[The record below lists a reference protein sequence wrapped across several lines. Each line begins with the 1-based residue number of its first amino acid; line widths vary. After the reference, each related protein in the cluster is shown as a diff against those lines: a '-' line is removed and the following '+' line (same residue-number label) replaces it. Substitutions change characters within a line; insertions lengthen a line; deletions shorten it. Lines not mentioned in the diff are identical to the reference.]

1 MKAMEVLLREHV
13 RHLGRCGD
21 VVRVAPGYARNFLM
35 PRGLA
40 AAATEDNKRQIAR
53 RAARLA
59 LEEAEKAEEVAAA
72 VATLSELTVTALERA
87 DENGRLYGSVSA
99 AAIADLC
106 MAVGT
111 EIDVKRVHLD
121 APIKTVGEHKVSVH
135 VHGESYAEI
144 TVMVQAEGAPL
155 ESLVEAEPV
164 AEPFVEPAAV
174 GEEDAQAEEEAEA
187 APEDGE
193 G

>member
-21 VVRVAPGYARNFLM
+21 VVRVAPGYARNFLL

-40 AAATEDNKRQIAR
+40 AAATEDTKRQIAR

-72 VATLSELTVTALERA
+72 VAALSELTVTALERA

-106 MAVGT
+106 TAAGT

-144 TVMVQAEGAPL
+144 TVMVQAEGAPM
-155 ESLVEAEPV
+155 ESFLEAES
-164 AEPFVEPAAV
+164 EEEPATDIA
-174 GEEDAQAEEEAEA
+174 EDAAGETDAEAEA
-187 APEDGE
+187 TEATEGE

>member
-1 MKAMEVLLREHV
+1 MKVMEVLLREHV

-21 VVRVAPGYARNFLM
+21 VVRVAPGYARNYLL

-59 LEEAEKAEEVAAA
+59 LEEAERAEEVAAA
-72 VATLSELTVTALERA
+72 VAAISELTVTAHERA
-87 DENGRLYGSVSA
+87 DENGHLYGSVA
-99 AAIADLC
+99 ATAIAEMC
-106 MAVGT
+106 TAAGT
-111 EIDVKRVHLD
+111 ELDVKRVHLD

-144 TVMVQAEGAPL
+144 TVVVQAEGAPM
-155 ESLVEAEPV
+155 ESFLEAEPV
-164 AEPFVEPAAV
+164 EEPAADV
-174 GEEDAQAEEEAEA
+174 AEDAAGETDAEAEA
-187 APEDGE
+187 TEGE

>member
-1 MKAMEVLLREHV
+1 MKDMEVLLREHV

-21 VVRVAPGYARNFLM
+21 VVRVAPGYARNFLL

-40 AAATEDNKRQIAR
+40 TAATEDNKRQIAR

-72 VATLSELTVTALERA
+72 VAALSELTVTALERA
-87 DENGRLYGSVSA
+87 DENGRLYGSVA
-99 AAIADLC
+99 AAIAEMC
-106 MAVGT
+106 TAAGT

-144 TVMVQAEGAPL
+144 TVVVQAEGAPMESFL
-155 ESLVEAEPV
+155 EDESVE
-164 AEPFVEPAAV
+164 EPAAV
-174 GEEDAQAEEEAEA
+174 SPEDAADETGAEVEAGEA
-187 APEDGE
+187 AEGE

>member
-1 MKAMEVLLREHV
+1 MKVMEVLLREHV

-21 VVRVAPGYARNFLM
+21 VVRVAPGYARNYLL

-59 LEEAEKAEEVAAA
+59 LEEAERAEEVAAA
-72 VATLSELTVTALERA
+72 VAALSELIVTAHERA
-87 DENGRLYGSVSA
+87 DENGHLYGSVPA
-99 AAIADLC
+99 TAIAEMC
-106 MAVGT
+106 TAAGT
-111 EIDVKRVHLD
+111 ELDVKRVHLD
-121 APIKTVGEHKVSVH
+121 APIKTVGEHKVPVH

-144 TVMVQAEGAPL
+144 TVIVQAEGAPM
-155 ESLVEAEPV
+155 ESFLEAES
-164 AEPFVEPAAV
+164 EDEPAADIA
-174 GEEDAQAEEEAEA
+174 EDAAEGIDAEAEA
-187 APEDGE
+187 TEGE

>member
-1 MKAMEVLLREHV
+1 MKVMEVLLREHV

-21 VVRVAPGYARNFLM
+21 VVRVAPGYARNYLL

-59 LEEAEKAEEVAAA
+59 LEEAEQAEEVAAA
-72 VATLSELTVTALERA
+72 VAALSELIVTAHERA
-87 DENGRLYGSVSA
+87 DENGHLYGSVA
-99 AAIADLC
+99 ATAIAEMC
-106 MAVGT
+106 TAAGT
-111 EIDVKRVHLD
+111 ELDVKRVHLD

-144 TVMVQAEGAPL
+144 TVMVQAEGAPM
-155 ESLVEAEPV
+155 ESFLEAES
-164 AEPFVEPAAV
+164 EEEPAADIA
-174 GEEDAQAEEEAEA
+174 EDAAGETDAEAEA
-187 APEDGE
+187 TEATEDE